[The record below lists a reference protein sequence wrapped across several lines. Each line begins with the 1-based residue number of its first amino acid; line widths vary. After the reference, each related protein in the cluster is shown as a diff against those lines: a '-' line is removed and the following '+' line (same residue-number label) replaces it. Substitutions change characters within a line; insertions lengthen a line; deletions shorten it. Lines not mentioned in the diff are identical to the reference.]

1 MHGLLF
7 TEYLIAPTEAEH
19 VSLHPPDGT
28 CSLSTPAH
36 LPCFGLCPSTK
47 DVNALTRDQLQA
59 LWHMRIGHIN
69 EQLVSDP
76 HKYIDGAPALPR
88 SNVPHSYPMCAQ
100 AKLHKANHGD
110 TDTTEATNC
119 LQDIQIDF
127 GFFVQCSSG

>member
-1 MHGLLF
+1 MRGLLF

-59 LWHMRIGHIN
+59 LWHMRLGHIN
-69 EQLVSDP
+69 ERLVSDL
-76 HKYIDGAPALPR
+76 HKYVDGVLALP
-88 SNVPHSYPMCAQ
+88 HSDVLHSCPMCTQ
-100 AKLHKANHGD
+100 AKLHKANYGD
-110 TDTTEATNC
+110 TNTTEATNFC
-119 LQDIQIDF
+119 QDIQIDF
-127 GFFVQCSSG
+127 GFFVQHSSG